1 MGRWIPSGTM
11 IWQEVGDRV
20 FTRRFKF
27 FNQQIGV
34 VLGGRDVLVVDT
46 RSTPAQAREILADLR
61 ELTRDP
67 VTLVVDTHWHF
78 DHAFGNSV
86 FRPASI
92 WGHARTVDRLL
103 ARGQA
108 TIEEVAAEIPAIA
121 SDIRE
126 VVIDPPDRTFEDRAT
141 VEVGDRSI
149 ELTYLG
155 RGHTDTDIVITVP
168 DAGVLFAGDLLEAE
182 APPSFGDSYP
192 LEWPDTVERLM
203 SMVQDAVVPG
213 HGKVGDRRFVD
224 DQLADLKS
232 LAALARDIDRGVL
245 SLEEALAEAPFGA
258 AAKDAFDRALPQLR
272 GELLD

>member
-1 MGRWIPSGTM
+1 MA
-11 IWQEVGDRV
+11 WQEVGDRV
-20 FTRRFKF
+20 FAWRYRF

-34 VLGGRDVLVVDT
+34 ILGGRDVLVIDT

-92 WGHARTVDRLL
+92 WGHVRTVDRLL
-103 ARGQA
+103 TRGREA
-108 TIEEVAAEIPAIA
+108 LEEVAAEIPSIA

-126 VVIDPPDRTFEDRAT
+126 TVIDPPDRTFEERAT
-141 VEVGDRSI
+141 IEVGDRAV

-155 RGHTDTDIVITVP
+155 RAHTDTDVVITIP
-168 DAGVLFAGDLLEAE
+168 DTGVLFAGDLHEAE

-192 LEWPDTVERLM
+192 LEWPETVERMLPL
-203 SMVQDAVVPG
+203 VAGAVVPG
-213 HGKVGDRRFVD
+213 HGKVGDRAFVE
-224 DQLADLKS
+224 DQLADFRA
-232 LAALARDIDRGVL
+232 LAALARDVHRGAL
-245 SLEEALAEAPFGA
+245 SLEAALAAAPAAFGPGA
-258 AAKDAFDRALPQLR
+258 ARDAFDRALPQLR

>member
-1 MGRWIPSGTM
+1 MS
-11 IWQEVGDRV
+11 WQEVGDRV

-34 VLGGRDVLVVDT
+34 VLGGRDVLVIDT
-46 RSTPAQAREILADLR
+46 RSTPTQAREILADLR

-67 VTLVVDTHWHF
+67 VTLVVDSHWHF

-103 ARGQA
+103 ARGRA

-126 VVIDPPDRTFEDRAT
+126 VVIDPPNKTFEDRAT
-141 VEVGDRSI
+141 VEVGNRVV

-168 DAGVLFAGDLLEAE
+168 DAAAHGAGVLFAGDLLEAE

-192 LEWPDTVERLM
+192 LEWPDAVEGILPL
-203 SMVQDAVVPG
+203 VEGAVVPG
-213 HGKVGDRRFVD
+213 HGKVGDRSFVE
-224 DQLADLKS
+224 DQLADFRA
-232 LAALARDIDRGVL
+232 LAALARQVHSGELDLGGA
-245 SLEEALAEAPFGA
+245 LELAPFGA
-258 AAKDAFDRALPQLR
+258 AARDAFDRALPQLR

>member
-1 MGRWIPSGTM
+1 MN
-11 IWQEVGDRV
+11 WQEVGDRV

-86 FRPASI
+86 FRPATI
-92 WGHARTVDRLL
+92 WGHTRTVDRLL
-103 ARGQA
+103 TRGRS
-108 TIEEVAAEIPAIA
+108 TIEEVAAELPAIA

-126 VVIDPPDRTFEDRAT
+126 VVIDPPDQTFDERAT
-141 VEVGDRSI
+141 IVVGDRLL
-149 ELTYLG
+149 ELAYLG
-155 RGHTDTDIVITVP
+155 RAHTDTDIVITVP

-192 LEWPDTVERLM
+192 MEWPDAVERILPL
-203 SMVQDAVVPG
+203 VEGAVVPG
-213 HGKVGDRRFVD
+213 HGKVGDRSFVEE
-224 DQLADLKS
+224 QLADFRAI
-232 LAALARDIDRGVL
+232 AALAQRVHAGELD
-245 SLEEALAEAPFGA
+245 LEAALAEAPFGA
-258 AAKDAFDRALPQLR
+258 AARDAFDRALPQLR
-272 GELLD
+272 GELVD

>member
-1 MGRWIPSGTM
+1 MA
-11 IWQEVGDRV
+11 WQEVGDRV
-20 FTRRFKF
+20 FAWRYEF

-34 VLGGRDVLVVDT
+34 ILGGRDVAVIDT
-46 RSTPAQAREILADLR
+46 RSTPAQARETLADLR

-67 VTLVVDTHWHF
+67 VTIVIDTHWHF

-103 ARGQA
+103 SQGRAVLD
-108 TIEEVAAEIPAIA
+108 EVAAEIPAIA

-126 VVIDPPDRTFEDRAT
+126 TMIDPPDRTFEDHAT
-141 VEVGDRSI
+141 IQVGDRAV

-168 DAGVLFAGDLLEAE
+168 DAAVLFAGDLLEAE

-192 LEWPDTVERLM
+192 LEWPVTVER
-203 SMVQDAVVPG
+203 MVPLVSGSVVPG
-213 HGKVGDRRFVD
+213 HGRVGDRRFVD

-232 LAALARDIDRGVL
+232 LAALARDIHKGEL
-245 SLEEALAEAPFGA
+245 SVEEALVEAPFGSA
-258 AAKDAFDRALPQLR
+258 AREAFDRALPQLR

>member
-1 MGRWIPSGTM
+1 ML
-11 IWQEVGDRV
+11 WQEVGDRV

-46 RSTPAQAREILADLR
+46 RSTPAQAREILEDLR
-61 ELTRDP
+61 KLTGNP

-78 DHAFGNSV
+78 DHAFGNSA

-92 WGHARTVDRLL
+92 WGHARTVDRLRT
-103 ARGQA
+103 RGPA

-126 VVIDPPDRTFEDRAT
+126 VVIDPPDRTFDDSAT
-141 VEVGDRSI
+141 VEVGDRTV
-149 ELTYLG
+149 ELAYLG
-155 RGHTDTDIVITVP
+155 RAHTDTDIVMTVP

-192 LEWPDTVERLM
+192 LEWPAAVERILPL
-203 SMVQDAVVPG
+203 VDGAVVPG
-213 HGKVGDRRFVD
+213 HGKVGDRSFVEE
-224 DQLADLKS
+224 QLADFRA
-232 LAALARDIDRGVL
+232 LAALANQVHAGELDV
-245 SLEEALAEAPFGA
+245 EAALADAPFGA
-258 AAKDAFDRALPQLR
+258 AARDAFDRALPQLR